1 MNLVGIEV
9 AEEIANERAE
19 HSPFGCTNDV
29 LNRILFFCRQLQLHE
44 EQFLKPAVVLC
55 KSPETSTSSET
66 SQHDHT

>member
-29 LNRILFFCRQLQLHE
+29 LNRILFFCRQLQLH
-44 EQFLKPAVVLC
+44 FHVN
-55 KSPETSTSSET
+55 ET
-66 SQHDHT
+66 